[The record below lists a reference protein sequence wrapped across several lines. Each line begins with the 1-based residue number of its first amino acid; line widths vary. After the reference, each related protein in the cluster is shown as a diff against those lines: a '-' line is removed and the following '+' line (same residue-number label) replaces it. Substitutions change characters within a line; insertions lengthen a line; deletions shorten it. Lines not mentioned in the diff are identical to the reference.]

1 MDMILILLTVWL
13 VWRTCSPETKKQKT
27 NMTVTPPPFGG
38 FTQPEIGK
46 SMDDVEEFLNDDEEI
61 PAGLP
66 KSEMFGQCS
75 DECPAGID
83 PSECTP
89 CDPFGQV
96 TPTPTPLADTGA
108 KAEKKCPPSLIYS
121 KKHLSEGDSEEGCW
135 SMDRPGGHG
144 SSTSKCIP
152 GGQAKI
158 ANFYDASQTQTVI
171 DAIDR
176 DPTRAMKI
184 RQAPATANY
193 DLRASPQ
200 IIFRGYPSMSFIKGN
215 ANTGLKTD

>member
-13 VWRTCSPETKKQKT
+13 VWRTCSPEKKT
-27 NMTVTPPPFGG
+27 ATSTGG
-38 FTQPEIGK
+38 GETTIEQLFTQPEIGK
-46 SMDDVEEFLNDDEEI
+46 SMNEEEFGEDDEEVG
-61 PAGLP
+61 PAGMP

-96 TPTPTPLADTGA
+96 TPTPTPLDAAGA
-108 KAEKKCPPSLIYS
+108 RAEKKCPPSLVYT

-135 SMDRPGGHG
+135 PMDRPGGHG
-144 SSTSKCIP
+144 STTTKCIP
-152 GGQAKI
+152 GGKANI
-158 ANFYDASQTQTVI
+158 ANFYDANQTQTVI